1 MKTNTLSV
9 LSAVAAAS
17 FLSLA
22 LEAKEL
28 RVSILGD
35 DDARP
40 DAPAAEKSWW
50 HRVLKD
56 FNATLVANES
66 WSGAAVTTLESSG
79 EANPDRAVVSRLDKL
94 GENPGVILVAAG
106 YNDIL
111 SNPDMGDYKWSKWT
125 KDDMKA
131 FRPALGKTL
140 ATLQKRYP
148 KAKVLYVVHPMLTDD
163 MKASIRK
170 AAKRYKA
177 RTVEL
182 KDIDVLEGHPTEKG
196 MVAMAEQVS
205 EALSKM
211 GVKPG
216 SPVAAPVAKK
226 KTPPPA
232 EATKPP
238 HETGLAKA
246 ATPDAPHAKLAHPK
260 AKKTAPKAAPKK
272 LDLGLTV
279 ADSKTE
285 LPEAYY
291 IPVRWNSLGTSITWY
306 NSHAGGAF
314 QKGYQSR
321 VMEKLKFDGFEN
333 TGISGGCVN
342 SAISQVRQADLYT
355 VEHGINDWGNRV
367 RPGTLDDY
375 KNDAG
380 NQTFAANYR
389 KVINNIRA
397 ANPQAKIIL
406 CTPRK
411 GYGFGGYLP
420 DDCNA
425 QQTNGGYYLKEY
437 AALVREIAA
446 YENFPLADF
455 FATCGEQDEL
465 ASLSIDVAL
474 HPNDAGYQRMA
485 NILARVILSVYPDAT
500 PLSQY
505 KPAFTDD
512 GTPKDLTVKK
522 FLNST
527 EQVVLKGTPIEKV
540 RLASAKIG
548 GGWVPGGPFEGK
560 VYFERRDPV
569 AKTYT
574 CQVQSVS
581 PQDGCMRVIGV
592 EFRQEFNG
600 DVVARVLFNRYK
612 FTCDEYGKDYSAAGS
627 YDGACAS
634 AGSYSDQGYVIGEM
648 NIHVN

>member
-1 MKTNTLSV
+1 MKTNTFAC
-9 LSAVAAAS
+9 LSAVAAVS

-35 DDARP
+35 DDAV
-40 DAPAAEKSWW
+40 AASETSWPN
-50 HRVLKD
+50 RVLTA
-56 FNATLVANES
+56 FHATLVANES
-66 WSGAAVTTLESSG
+66 WSGAGVTTLESSG
-79 EANPDRAVVSRLDKL
+79 EANPGRAIVARVDDL
-94 GENPGVILVAAG
+94 GTNPDVILICAG
-106 YNDIL
+106 RNDVQ

-125 KDDMKA
+125 ADDMKA

-140 ATLQKRYP
+140 ATLQKKYP
-148 KAKVLYVVHPMLTDD
+148 KAKTLFIVNPTLTDD
-163 MKASIRK
+163 MKNSIRK
-170 AAKRYKA
+170 AAKRYKV

-182 KDIDVLEGHPTEKG
+182 KNIDALEGRPTEKG
-196 MVAMAEQVS
+196 MAAMAEQVS
-205 EALSKM
+205 EALVKM

-216 SPVAAPVAKK
+216 VAAAKK
-226 KTPPPA
+226 KAPVVEKKASP
-232 EATKPP
+232 
-238 HETGLAKA
+238 ETGFAK
-246 ATPDAPHAKLAHPK
+246 TDESQKPHPK
-260 AKKTAPKAAPKK
+260 AKKVAPKAAPKK

-306 NSHAGGAF
+306 NSHAGGSF

-342 SAISQVRQADLYT
+342 SAISQVRKADLYT

-367 RPGTLDDY
+367 NPGTLDDY
-375 KNDAG
+375 KNDTG
-380 NQTFAANYR
+380 NNSFAANYR

-420 DDCNA
+420 DDCAA
-425 QQTNGGYYLKEY
+425 QQTNGGYYLKDY
-437 AALVREIAA
+437 ADLVREIAA
-446 YENFPLADF
+446 YEKFPLADF
-455 FATCGEQDEL
+455 YATCGEQDEL

-512 GTPKDLTVKK
+512 GTPKDVTVTK

-527 EQVVLKGTPIEKV
+527 EQVVLKGTPIEKI
-540 RLASAKIG
+540 RLSSAKIG

-560 VYFERRDPV
+560 VYFERRDPA

-600 DVVARVLFNRYK
+600 DIVARVLFNRYK
-612 FTCDEYGKDYSAAGS
+612 FTCDDYGKDYSVAGT

-634 AGSYSDQGYVIGEM
+634 ASSYNDQGYVIGEM
-648 NIHVN
+648 TIHVN

>member
-1 MKTNTLSV
+1 MKTNTFAC
-9 LSAVAAAS
+9 LSALVAAS
-17 FLSLA
+17 FLSLPLGA
-22 LEAKEL
+22 REL

-35 DDARP
+35 DDAV
-40 DAPAAEKSWW
+40 ATSEASWPN
-50 HRVLKD
+50 RVLKAFD
-56 FNATLVANES
+56 ATLVANES
-66 WSGAAVTTLESSG
+66 WSGAGVTTLEVSG
-79 EANPDRAVVSRLDKL
+79 EANPGRAIAARLDNL
-94 GENPGVILVAAG
+94 GANPDVILICAG
-106 YNDIL
+106 RNDVL

-125 KDDMKA
+125 TDDMKA

-148 KAKVLYVVHPMLTDD
+148 KAKTLFIVNPSLTDD
-163 MKASIRK
+163 MKGSIRK
-170 AAKRYKA
+170 AAKRYKI

-182 KDIDVLEGHPTEKG
+182 TGVELVDGHPSETG
-196 MVAMAEQVS
+196 MAAMADQVT
-205 EALSKM
+205 EALVKM
-211 GVKPG
+211 GVKP
-216 SPVAAPVAKK
+216 SAAAAKK
-226 KTPPPA
+226 KTVVVEKKA
-232 EATKPP
+232 AT
-238 HETGLAKA
+238 ETGLAK
-246 ATPDAPHAKLAHPK
+246 TDEAPKPHPK
-260 AKKTAPKAAPKK
+260 VAKAKAAPKK
-272 LDLGLTV
+272 LDVGLTA
-279 ADSKTE
+279 ADSKVALSE
-285 LPEAYY
+285 GYY

-306 NSHAGGAF
+306 NSHAGGSF

-342 SAISQVRQADLYT
+342 SAISQVRVADLYT

-367 RPGTLDDY
+367 NPGTLDDY
-375 KNDAG
+375 KNDTG
-380 NQTFAANYR
+380 NNSFAANYR

-420 DDCNA
+420 DDCAA
-425 QQTNGGYYLKEY
+425 QQTNGGYYLKDY
-437 AALVREIAA
+437 AEIVREIAA
-446 YENFPLADF
+446 YEKFPLADF
-455 FATCGEQDEL
+455 YATCGEQEEL

-500 PLSQY
+500 PLSRY

-512 GTPKDLTVKK
+512 GTPKDVTVTK

-527 EQVVLKGTPIEKV
+527 EQVVLKGTPIEKI

-548 GGWVPGGPFEGK
+548 GSWVPGGPFDGK
-560 VYFERRDPV
+560 VYFERRDPA
-569 AKTYT
+569 AKTYV

-581 PQDGCMRVIGV
+581 PQDGCMRIIGL

-612 FTCDEYGKDYSAAGS
+612 FTCDDYGRDFSVAGS

-634 AGSYSDQGYVIGEM
+634 ASSYNDQGYVIGEM
-648 NIHVN
+648 TIHVN